1 MPLRGVRRR
10 QQNRCLVP
18 FAVRCRSVMR
28 HDQDRH
34 CSALGSLLE
43 RAGLPVSSTT
53 HLTGIV
59 ERAANGPV
67 LRTDGGGTWELD
79 NTRQVRKFIGSRVE
93 VVGERSG
100 FNGFACDQIWP
111 AGHRRPTAF
120 KLRLEFILAAAFVT
134 YGLYATVGAA
144 ISALG

>member
-1 MPLRGVRRR
+1 M
-10 QQNRCLVP
+10 N
-18 FAVRCRSVMR
+18 
-28 HDQDRH
+28 
-34 CSALGSLLE
+34 
-43 RAGLPVSSTT
+43 STT

-59 ERAANGPV
+59 VRSANGPM
-67 LRTDGGGTWELD
+67 LRTDDGGTWELD

-111 AGHRRPTAF
+111 AGQPRPTAF
-120 KLRLEFILAAAFVT
+120 KLRLELILVAAFVA

-144 ISALG
+144 ISVLG

>member
-1 MPLRGVRRR
+1 
-10 QQNRCLVP
+10 
-18 FAVRCRSVMR
+18 
-28 HDQDRH
+28 
-34 CSALGSLLE
+34 
-43 RAGLPVSSTT
+43 LPVSSTT

-93 VVGERSG
+93 VLGERSG
-100 FNGFACDQIWP
+100 FNGFVCDQIWP
-111 AGHRRPTAF
+111 SGHPRPTAF

>member
-1 MPLRGVRRR
+1 
-10 QQNRCLVP
+10 
-18 FAVRCRSVMR
+18 MR
-28 HDQDRH
+28 HNQDRH
-34 CSALGSLLE
+34 SPALGSLLE
-43 RAGLPVSSTT
+43 RPGLPVISAE

-59 ERAANGPV
+59 ERAANGLV
-67 LRTDGGGTWELD
+67 LRTDVGGMWQLD

-100 FNGFACDQIWP
+100 FNGFVCDQIWP
-111 AGHRRPTAF
+111 AGQPRPTAF
-120 KLRLEFILAAAFVT
+120 TLRLEFILAAAFVA

>member
-1 MPLRGVRRR
+1 M
-10 QQNRCLVP
+10 
-18 FAVRCRSVMR
+18 
-28 HDQDRH
+28 
-34 CSALGSLLE
+34 
-43 RAGLPVSSTT
+43 PVSSTT

-79 NTRQVRKFIGSRVE
+79 NTHQVRKFIGSRVE

-120 KLRLEFILAAAFVT
+120 KLRLEFILAAALVA
-134 YGLYATVGAA
+134 YGLYATVGAVV
-144 ISALG
+144 SMLG

>member
-1 MPLRGVRRR
+1 
-10 QQNRCLVP
+10 
-18 FAVRCRSVMR
+18 MR

-34 CSALGSLLE
+34 RPALESLLE
-43 RAGLPVSSTT
+43 RPGLPVSSTT

-59 ERAANGPV
+59 EWAANAPV

-79 NTRQVRKFIGSRVE
+79 NTRQVRKFIGARVE

-111 AGHRRPTAF
+111 AGKPRPTAF
-120 KLRLEFILAAAFVT
+120 KLRLEFLLAAAFVA
-134 YGLYATVGAA
+134 YGLYATVGGVV
-144 ISALG
+144 SVLG

>member
-1 MPLRGVRRR
+1 M
-10 QQNRCLVP
+10 
-18 FAVRCRSVMR
+18 
-28 HDQDRH
+28 
-34 CSALGSLLE
+34 
-43 RAGLPVSSTT
+43 SSTA

-59 ERAANGPV
+59 ERAATGVV
-67 LRTDGGGTWELD
+67 LRTDSGGMWELN
-79 NTRQVRKFIGSRVE
+79 NTHQVRRFIGSRVE
-93 VVGERSG
+93 VVGQRSG

-120 KLRLEFILAAAFVT
+120 KLRLEFLIAAAFVA

>member
-1 MPLRGVRRR
+1 MI
-10 QQNRCLVP
+10 
-18 FAVRCRSVMR
+18 
-28 HDQDRH
+28 
-34 CSALGSLLE
+34 
-43 RAGLPVSSTT
+43 STA

-67 LRTDGGGTWELD
+67 LRTDSGGMWELD
-79 NTRQVRKFIGSRVE
+79 NTREVRKFIGSRVE
-93 VVGERSG
+93 VVGQRSG

-120 KLRLEFILAAAFVT
+120 KLRFEFILAAGFVA